1 MGAGTESQRKYNIPS
16 GRGVW
21 KKQLIEQFPDEK
33 KAIEKFLTRPTL
45 FISNIVFL
53 DNLTDE

>member
-33 KAIEKFLTRPTL
+33 KAIEKF
-45 FISNIVFL
+45 FQMNN
-53 DNLTDE
+53 D